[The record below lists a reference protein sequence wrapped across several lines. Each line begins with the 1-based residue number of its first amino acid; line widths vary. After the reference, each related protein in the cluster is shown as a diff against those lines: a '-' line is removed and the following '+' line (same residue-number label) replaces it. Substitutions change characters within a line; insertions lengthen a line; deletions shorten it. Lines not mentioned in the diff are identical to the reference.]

1 MNINE
6 ASKLFEGLS
15 SPVRLAIFQVLTAA
29 GDIGMIAGD
38 LAKALDITPN
48 NLSFHLKT
56 LTLVGLVHSLQEGRC
71 VRYFAHLDVM
81 NQLQVFLT
89 QECCGSEP
97 TAFCCPPD
105 A

>member
-15 SPVRLAIFQVLTAA
+15 SPVRLAVFQALTAS
-29 GDIGMIAGD
+29 GDTGMIAGD

-56 LTLVGLVHSLQEGRC
+56 LTVVGLVHSVQEGRC
-71 VRYFAHLDVM
+71 VRYFAHLEVM
-81 NQLQVFLT
+81 NQLQVFLS
-89 QECCGSEP
+89 QACCRDNLSS
-97 TAFCCPPD
+97 CCPPNT
-105 A
+105 